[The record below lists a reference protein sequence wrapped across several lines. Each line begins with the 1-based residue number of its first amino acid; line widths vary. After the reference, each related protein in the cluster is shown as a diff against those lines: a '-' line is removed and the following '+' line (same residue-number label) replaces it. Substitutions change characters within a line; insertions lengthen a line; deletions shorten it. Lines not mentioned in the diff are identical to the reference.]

1 MKKPL
6 RQNNNQLQLPIG
18 WQHEQGTAQT
28 MIWHW
33 LKYQVELPKRLKP

>member
-1 MKKPL
+1 MKK
-6 RQNNNQLQLPIG
+6 RQTKNHPELNLG

-33 LKYQVELPKRLKP
+33 LKYGVELPKRLK